1 MTGVIIILVTD
12 LVLFFHIIGKLG
24 VNKEDWRLVYSSSWF
39 NWDVDVLVTWYVQ
52 YLDIR
57 NLCHNWIPDSL
68 LSIQNSLR
76 NVVTRQLF
84 FD

>member
-1 MTGVIIILVTD
+1 MIIILVTD
-12 LVLFFHIIGKLG
+12 LVLFFHIISKLG
-24 VNKEDWRLVYSSSWF
+24 VNEEDRRLVDSSCWF
-39 NWDVDVLVTWYVQ
+39 DGDVDVLVPWYIQ

-57 NLCHNWIPDSL
+57 NLCHNWILDSL

-76 NVVTRQLF
+76 NVVTRQLL

>member
-1 MTGVIIILVTD
+1 MIIILVTD
-12 LVLFFHIIGKLG
+12 LVLFFHIISKLG
-24 VNKEDWRLVYSSSWF
+24 VNEEDRRLVDSSCWF
-39 NWDVDVLVTWYVQ
+39 DGDVDVLVTWYIQ

-76 NVVTRQLF
+76 NVVTKQLF